1 MCSRFRPGQGLGAG
15 DNPKIQ
21 ELGYFSVFYI
31 IINSEATVTKP
42 VMMVD
47 VENSCGGFDFVPYGG
62 KTASFITELR

>member
-1 MCSRFRPGQGLGAG
+1 MCNRFQPGQGLDAG

-21 ELGYFSVFYI
+21 ELGYFSVFYLI
-31 IINSEATVTKP
+31 LDPEATVTKP

-47 VENSCGGFDFVPYGG
+47 VENSRGGFDFVPYGG